1 MSAELRPDEA
11 DAKPRVIDA
20 AAAAFWASAVGV
32 ILWTLPIVNLG
43 GGGFITI
50 DLREIAMFGTV
61 FGALILVAWRGK
73 LALPRERELWVIFAL
88 FIWAG
93 FSMFWARWDGE
104 TIKGLIRFAG
114 WIGFGLVVVLS
125 MRDDRY
131 RKRWVWVLGAAA
143 VVILIR
149 VSAAYMRASAM
160 GPEGWEGMWNQAI
173 AFTRYAETALPFMV
187 YFALKG
193 NSRQRLSGIIGIIV
207 CLAIVIM
214 LRRRGSLVVVG
225 LMLPLLALML
235 RRLRGRESLWILGVL
250 VAMGIGIAFQYPTYA
265 RRFRDMGD
273 LYRNMLLADAS
284 SEMVRLHIT
293 LTMVDLARENPWLG
307 IGWENFKNT
316 YMQRNHVDEPAFAHY
331 LLFRY
336 QVELGVVGTLLGVIW
351 VVLTVRRVDIARRRA
366 GEAIDRADRA
376 ASAPGT
382 RLREVYL
389 FACAAELATMAWFIN
404 RALLQSQAEYRWD
417 LWVILGLNIASWY
430 AVKGVLNGENEV
442 D

>member
-1 MSAELRPDEA
+1 MSAELRQSEA
-11 DAKPRVIDA
+11 GEQRRTIDP

-32 ILWTLPIVNLG
+32 ILWTLPLVNLG

-88 FIWAG
+88 FVWAG
-93 FSMFWARWDGE
+93 FSMFWARWDAE

-131 RKRWVWVLGAAA
+131 RRRWVWVLEVAAA
-143 VVILIR
+143 IILMR
-149 VSAAYMRASAM
+149 VSAAYVRAHAV
-160 GPEGWEGMWNQAI
+160 GPEGWEGMWNQAV

-193 NSRQRLSGIIGIIV
+193 NSRQRLGGLIGILICV
-207 CLAIVIM
+207 AIVVM

-235 RRLRGRESLWILGVL
+235 RRLRGREPMWILGVL
-250 VAMGIGIAFQYPTYA
+250 VALSIGIAFQYPTYA

-273 LYRNMLLADAS
+273 VYRGMLLADAS
-284 SEMVRLHIT
+284 SDMVRLQIT
-293 LTMVDLARENPWLG
+293 LTMIDLARENPWLG

-316 YMQRNHVDEPAFAHY
+316 YMQRNHVEEPAFAHY

-366 GEAIDRADRA
+366 GEA
-376 ASAPGT
+376 
-382 RLREVYL
+382 
-389 FACAAELATMAWFIN
+389 
-404 RALLQSQAEYRWD
+404 
-417 LWVILGLNIASWY
+417 
-430 AVKGVLNGENEV
+430 
-442 D
+442 